1 MEELALEFGSENPPS
16 LFLIIYTIIFI
27 HTSFFSGCPGD
38 TPIYSNF
45 QLVIGQHLLPH
56 DHRQLGAGLQAAV
69 RNLARLQDG
78 RPLDL
83 LHLAHADQHE
93 QAEVIEDQV
102 KIMCNNNQK
111 NVSYLLLF
119 SMMVYFLE

>member
-1 MEELALEFGSENPPS
+1 MCKGGAGDPPVHAY
-16 LFLIIYTIIFI
+16 L
-27 HTSFFSGCPGD
+27 
-38 TPIYSNF
+38 
-45 QLVIGQHLLPH
+45 QLVQRQRLLPH
-56 DHRQLGAGLQAAV
+56 DDREPGARVQAAV
-69 RNLARLQDG
+69 RDQPRLQDG
-78 RPLDL
+78 RPAHE
-83 LHLAHADQHE
+83 LHLAHAHQHE

>member
-1 MEELALEFGSENPPS
+1 MR
-16 LFLIIYTIIFI
+16 
-27 HTSFFSGCPGD
+27 D
-38 TPIYSNF
+38 
-45 QLVIGQHLLPH
+45 LP
-56 DHRQLGAGLQAAV
+56 
-69 RNLARLQDG
+69 RLQDG

-93 QAEVIEDQV
+93 QAEVIEDQM

-111 NVSYLLLF
+111 NVSYF

>member
-1 MEELALEFGSENPPS
+1 MHWQFGS
-16 LFLIIYTIIFI
+16 
-27 HTSFFSGCPGD
+27 
-38 TPIYSNF
+38 
-45 QLVIGQHLLPH
+45 
-56 DHRQLGAGLQAAV
+56 GLQTAV
-69 RNLARLQDG
+69 RDLPRLQDG

-83 LHLAHADQHE
+83 LHLAHAHQHE
-93 QAEVIEDQV
+93 QAEVIEDEV

>member
-1 MEELALEFGSENPPS
+1 MRAITYKTRRQKNDRIVFCS
-16 LFLIIYTIIFI
+16 LFWKITISLI
-27 HTSFFSGCPGD
+27 
-38 TPIYSNF
+38 
-45 QLVIGQHLLPH
+45 LPH

-69 RNLARLQDG
+69 RDLARLQDG

>member
-1 MEELALEFGSENPPS
+1 MRRD
-16 LFLIIYTIIFI
+16 I
-27 HTSFFSGCPGD
+27 GC
-38 TPIYSNF
+38 SCEK
-45 QLVIGQHLLPH
+45 
-56 DHRQLGAGLQAAV
+56 
-69 RNLARLQDG
+69 DG

-83 LHLAHADQHE
+83 LHAHQHE